1 MAQSWLVQSLQ
12 SVIADLNDECAG
24 SGIALDTTEGYRWRI
39 ELVYRDLLAKEC
51 LNREI
56 NNAEKIALDCLAKV
70 YNEMSMYIDRLL
82 IHPEDVIPAQQA
94 QVVLTG
100 AVGRPSLGISHH
112 QLNYG
117 AHWCSRKA

>member
-1 MAQSWLVQSLQ
+1 MT
-12 SVIADLNDECAG
+12 SVLEWNHTKHRRG
-24 SGIALDTTEGYRWRI
+24 LI

-56 NNAEKIALDCLAKV
+56 NNAEKITLDCLAKV

-100 AVGRPSLGISHH
+100 AVGRPSFGISHH
-112 QLNYG
+112 QLNYLIENRFSLPQI
-117 AHWCSRKA
+117 AK